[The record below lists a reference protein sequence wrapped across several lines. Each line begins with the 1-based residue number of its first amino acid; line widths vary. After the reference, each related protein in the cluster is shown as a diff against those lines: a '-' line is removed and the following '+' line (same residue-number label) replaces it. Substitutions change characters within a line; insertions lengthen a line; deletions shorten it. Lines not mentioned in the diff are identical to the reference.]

1 MAEGLSATEVGK
13 EIAEHAEHSRAGGHD
28 RIVSIAEALLL
39 SIVAVVAAWS
49 GFSAAKW
56 GTESSLKLAKASAVR
71 TKANA
76 AYLQSFTLR
85 SQDASNFNAW
95 FTAYLSHDKVGQ
107 RIAEKRFRTQYDVA
121 FRAWLRTH
129 PFSNPS
135 APKGPQYMPQ
145 YHPTGLARSA
155 TLNARA
161 DQLYAAGEHAG
172 VTGDKYVRV
181 TVILAS
187 VLFIV
192 GISSHFRLRGA
203 RIALVTVGT
212 GLLIFAAIEILQ
224 LPRPPA

>member
-13 EIAEHAEHSRAGGHD
+13 EIAEHAEHSQAGGHD

-107 RIAEKRFRTQYDVA
+107 RIAEKPDQYYSKIYGVQEVGGTSVLYLSAVPFAQIGPSYDEIFRRCRRG
-121 FRAWLRTH
+121 RAR
-129 PFSNPS
+129 
-135 APKGPQYMPQ
+135 
-145 YHPTGLARSA
+145 RSA
-155 TLNARA
+155 
-161 DQLYAAGEHAG
+161 EP
-172 VTGDKYVRV
+172 
-181 TVILAS
+181 
-187 VLFIV
+187 
-192 GISSHFRLRGA
+192 
-203 RIALVTVGT
+203 
-212 GLLIFAAIEILQ
+212 
-224 LPRPPA
+224 LPRMPRVRPPSNTEPHGHGSTN